1 MAGGQTKK
9 TYKGRN
15 LSLLL
20 PLIYSSNFPLFFKKT
35 FYFEKTCLHAEIY
48 LN

>member
-1 MAGGQTKK
+1 MAGGQIKK

-20 PLIYSSNFPLFFKKT
+20 HLIYSSNFPLFFKKT
-35 FYFEKTCLHAEIY
+35 FYFEKHAHTQKFI
-48 LN
+48 